1 MNLLHHIMEVL
12 STFDGSGDYIEVGS
26 AGESDFNFGS
36 GDFTIETW
44 INVRDF
50 SGNPGFGIWDN
61 SSSESKNNIAI

>member
-1 MNLLHHIMEVL
+1 MGYEIPSYYGSAL
-12 STFDGSGDYIEVGS
+12 SFDGSGDYIEVGS

-61 SSSESKNNIAI
+61 SSSESN